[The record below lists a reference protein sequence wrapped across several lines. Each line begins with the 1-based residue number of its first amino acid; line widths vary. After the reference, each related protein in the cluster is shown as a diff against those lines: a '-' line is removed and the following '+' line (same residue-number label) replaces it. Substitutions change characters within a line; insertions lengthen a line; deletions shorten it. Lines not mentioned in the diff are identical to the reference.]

1 MNNVSK
7 LLSEVQDLGLHQDI
21 TISNYDDHNNDDC
34 DHVAG
39 DEGEHGLAEPGQ
51 EVATGGKDRRTHLM
65 MMLMMMMMT
74 DSSDI

>member
-21 TISNYDDHNNDDC
+21 IIFNYDDHNNDDC

-39 DEGEHGLAEPGQ
+39 DEGEHGLAEPG
-51 EVATGGKDRRTHLM
+51 
-65 MMLMMMMMT
+65 
-74 DSSDI
+74 